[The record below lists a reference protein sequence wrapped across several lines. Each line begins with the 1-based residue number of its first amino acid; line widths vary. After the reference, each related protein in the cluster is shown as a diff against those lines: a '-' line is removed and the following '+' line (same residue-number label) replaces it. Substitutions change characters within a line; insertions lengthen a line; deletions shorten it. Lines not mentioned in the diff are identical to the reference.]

1 MLLEVTAKAAQQIRY
16 QAKQNR
22 MEGMPLRIAAKR
34 NLDGT
39 LHYGMGY
46 DDTGRDDDT
55 TINTAGVDVVISP
68 MSLDLL
74 SNTVLDYVQLDDG
87 KFEFIFLNPNDPNY
101 KPPDN
106 SQDNDQSK

>member
-34 NLDGT
+34 NTDGT
-39 LHYGMGY
+39 LHYGMGF

-55 TINTAGVDVVISP
+55 IINTAGVDVAISP

-74 SNTVLDYVQLDDG
+74 SDTVLDYVQLDEG

-101 KPPDN
+101 KPPVN
-106 SQDNDQSK
+106 SQDND